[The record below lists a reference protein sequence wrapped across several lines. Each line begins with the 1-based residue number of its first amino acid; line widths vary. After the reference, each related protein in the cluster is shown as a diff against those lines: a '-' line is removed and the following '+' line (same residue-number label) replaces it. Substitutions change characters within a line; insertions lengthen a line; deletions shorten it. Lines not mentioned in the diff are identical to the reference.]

1 MAVVNNMNT
10 NMNSQTVKEIIKKE
24 LPALVKNDENI
35 RQFILLLLKEQV
47 KEKTDEIET
56 EIGSRFDRLLEELK
70 KDREQQSKKWEEQNR
85 NWEEN
90 QKEIKKLY
98 FSIEK
103 LYHKHE
109 TTLGALGS
117 RWGLRSEE
125 TFRNALKGILKGLD
139 VEVLNVTE
147 YDDDGE
153 VFGYPEQIELDLI
166 IVNSKLIIAEL
177 KSSMSKPDIYAFYK
191 KAVFYQKTHNRKA
204 HHLIVISPMV
214 DKKAREVAKK
224 LEIKIYSYAEDIGE
238 EIAT

>member
-1 MAVVNNMNT
+1 MDT
-10 NMNSQTVKEIIKKE
+10 QTVKEIIKKE
-24 LPALVKNDENI
+24 LPALVKSDENI

-47 KEKTDEIET
+47 KEKTDQIET
-56 EIGSRFDRLLEELK
+56 EMGSRFDRLLEELK
-70 KDREQQSKKWEEQNR
+70 KDREDQNR
-85 NWEEN
+85 KWEEN
-90 QKEIKKLY
+90 QKEIRKLY

-109 TTLGALGS
+109 TTLGALGA

-125 TFRNALKGILKGLD
+125 SFRNALKGILKDFD

-153 VFGYPEQIELDLI
+153 VFGYPEQIELDII
-166 IVNSKLIIAEL
+166 IVNGKLIIAEL

-191 KAVFYQKTHNRKA
+191 KAIFYQKTHNRKA
-204 HHLIVISPMV
+204 QHLIVISPMV
-214 DKKAREVAKK
+214 DKKAREVADK
-224 LEIKIYSYAEDIGE
+224 LEIKIYSYAENIGE